1 MSPTPDDAFGPDAIE
16 PLRIM
21 LEEAGLDR
29 VPNKLKPER
38 PQYRVVRRV
47 SKATGATV
55 PWIRESHL
63 GRNDPCPCNCGKKAK
78 KCERG
83 LALIEAGRWG

>member
-1 MSPTPDDAFGPDAIE
+1 MNRPSTTREACEPDAQ
-16 PLRIM
+16 
-21 LEEAGLDR
+21 
-29 VPNKLKPER
+29 PEQKQR

-63 GRNDPCPCNCGKKAK
+63 GRNDPCPCECGRKAK
-78 KCERG
+78 RCERG
-83 LALIEAGRWG
+83 LALIEAARWE